1 MDHFWVGKIAERS
14 QESPQQHLPMELP
27 WAWSSVPK
35 REKLFWKVTRV
46 RTERWK
52 KLTFSRLMPSTLQHS
67 TSPLSSSS
75 SLTSVTSSLAS
86 AVSAANFRDQM
97 SQTRRLHAQVSQ
109 LSCHNVCT
117 SLLRWG
123 RVVERSE
130 VVRLNPLYWK
140 RQSFHAWTSLL
151 EGYNGSYLPNCQ
163 TNLDI
168 VGEELSL
175 LF

>member
-1 MDHFWVGKIAERS
+1 MDHFWVGKIAEQS
-14 QESPQQHLPMELP
+14 QESPQQHLPMERP

-35 REKLFWKVTRV
+35 REKLFWKVTSV
-46 RTERWK
+46 RTEQWK

-123 RVVERSE
+123 REAVSSRGQRSWGWIPFTE
-130 VVRLNPLYWK
+130 NVKVFMHGPLY
-140 RQSFHAWTSLL
+140 
-151 EGYNGSYLPNCQ
+151 
-163 TNLDI
+163 
-168 VGEELSL
+168 
-175 LF
+175 